1 MWDCYSL
8 TCCVSRTFGSSRNVG
23 SLSLFYKH
31 SYFGRCSY
39 ELALKWYHFLNL
51 EEGLPVIDKLRDF
64 SATIPRRYKNV
75 YINSFFPLR
84 ARLWNSRSVE
94 CFALTEII
102 CLQVVFK
109 QISYLKIVCTSFSCN
124 SVPRSGCSV
133 LHGVNLNYKKPHKL
147 KLSVTDIRQSRHTS
161 LTKK

>member
-94 CFALTEII
+94 WFALTEIL
-102 CLQVVFK
+102 CLQVVFE
-109 QISYLKIVCTSFSCN
+109 QISYILSFFVLLFLVTLCLVVAVPSCME
-124 SVPRSGCSV
+124 
-133 LHGVNLNYKKPHKL
+133 L
-147 KLSVTDIRQSRHTS
+147 IWI
-161 LTKK
+161 TKNPQT